1 MPTTSTSTLTTAEF
15 VQIAKDVISQC
26 SSDGYVIATQPGV
39 HASDFRN
46 GHAGAI
52 GVDVVGGGPGMPH
65 LKRALSGDG
74 RSLVVP
80 FVRGG
85 VEAEGL
91 TLGEGNSVA
100 EILGEWAR
108 EKCEGEVVRV
118 DGSSMF
124 LSLCNF
130 LWIF

>member
-1 MPTTSTSTLTTAEF
+1 M
-15 VQIAKDVISQC
+15 
-26 SSDGYVIATQPGV
+26 IATQPGV

-46 GHAGAI
+46 GHMGAM
-52 GVDVVGGGPGMPH
+52 GAEEVGGGPGMPH

-85 VEAEGL
+85 VEIEGR
-91 TLGEGNSVA
+91 TVGVA
-100 EILGEWAR
+100 EVLGEWAK

-118 DGSSMF
+118 DASSMF
-124 LSLCNF
+124 FPCGIAF
-130 LWIF
+130 WVDDGC